1 MEQGGKSRDASSSF
15 NPLVNIKKDDDN
27 DYGVLKASLN
37 NLQLPYMNG
46 AKKLTRNTSGKSL
59 TIDNKFTRNNA
70 MD

>member
-37 NLQLPYMNG
+37 NLQLP
-46 AKKLTRNTSGKSL
+46 
-59 TIDNKFTRNNA
+59 
-70 MD
+70 